1 MDRIRH
7 KAASWASR
15 QLSGAGKLVML
26 KSVLTAVPS
35 FAMTCFELPVS
46 FCNRIQSVLTRFWW
60 DASPEQR
67 KMCWVAWE
75 RITTPKAAGG
85 LGVRD
90 IQAFNVALLAK
101 QAWRVLTKPEC
112 LLSRI
117 LRAKYCNK
125 AHFLQ
130 TEPPKA
136 ASRMER
142 DYKRK
147 GLIIDSPK

>member
-60 DASPEQR
+60 DVKPKIR
-67 KMCWVAWE
+67 KMCWISWDKL
-75 RITTPKAAGG
+75 TLPKSAGG
-85 LGVRD
+85 LGFRE
-90 IQAFNVALLAK
+90 IEEFNDALLAK
-101 QAWRVLTKPEC
+101 LTWR
-112 LLSRI
+112 LLKDPSS
-117 LRAKYCNK
+117 L
-125 AHFLQ
+125 L
-130 TEPPKA
+130 
-136 ASRMER
+136 
-142 DYKRK
+142 
-147 GLIIDSPK
+147 G